1 MVTLSPSPVGAWSL
15 GNCLSPPLAVFC
27 GATAMSGA
35 AHQSLRR
42 RTKAEVT
49 EAFIQR
55 LRDRRSIDLDTPGV
69 VEGIRQHFQLL
80 PTRYALDVNL
90 GSLDVLNHK
99 RLLDS
104 ARADPSAVSF
114 QVRPVDV
121 VVGHG
126 SMSRRPSFGNLEMA
140 AGEVS
145 QSGIADPTLEET
157 GQIHYLAC

>member
-1 MVTLSPSPVGAWSL
+1 
-15 GNCLSPPLAVFC
+15 
-27 GATAMSGA
+27 MSGT
-35 AHQSLRR
+35 AHQSLRK
-42 RTKAEVT
+42 RTKAEVS

-55 LRDRRSIDLDTPGV
+55 LRDRRSIDLEVPGV
-69 VEGIRQHFQLL
+69 IESIQKHFQLL

-121 VVGHG
+121 AVRQS
-126 SMSRRPSFGNLEMA
+126 SMARRPSFGNLDGL

-145 QSGIADPTLEET
+145 SSL
-157 GQIHYLAC
+157 